1 MVLTFLMN
9 PYNNYFASDSK
20 EFIALDKS
28 AKQDFNPDK
37 RFDLLPENAD
47 AFAAEVEKYA
57 KQYGFSFLL
66 DVPTVC
72 DVDATNAHLF
82 TYSAS
87 NHMLETWNRLTDDY
101 IAINVNETWGMRNW
115 TCGTGDF

>member
-1 MVLTFLMN
+1 MVLTFSTN

-57 KQYGFSFLL
+57 KQYGYSFLL
-66 DVPTVC
+66 YVPTVRN
-72 DVDATNAHLF
+72 VDATNANLF
-82 TYSAS
+82 TYLAS
-87 NHMLETWNRLTDDY
+87 NHMLEVWNRLTDDS
-101 IAINVNETWGMRNW
+101 IAINVNETWG
-115 TCGTGDF
+115 TCN

>member
-1 MVLTFLMN
+1 MVLTFSTN

-57 KQYGFSFLL
+57 KQYGYSFLL
-66 DVPTVC
+66 GNITMQD
-72 DVDATNAHLF
+72 TNKK
-82 TYSAS
+82 YSNA
-87 NHMLETWNRLTDDY
+87 NP
-101 IAINVNETWGMRNW
+101 
-115 TCGTGDF
+115 